1 MKRLTIKQQSEIA
14 RKPKSKPLLEEP
26 PEPKSK
32 PLIEEP
38 PEPLLEDSKRDKQV
52 NVKFSSKDL
61 ARLKR
66 AASQSHRP
74 VANYIYHLVM
84 EKVSKDGY

>member
-1 MKRLTIKQQSEIA
+1 MKRLTIKQQTAIA
-14 RKPKSKPLLEEP
+14 RKSKSKQE
-26 PEPKSK
+26 PEPL
-32 PLIEEP
+32 PEEL

-52 NVKFSSKDL
+52 NVKFSAKDL
-61 ARLKR
+61 ERLKK

-84 EKVSKDGY
+84 ERVSKDGY

>member
-14 RKPKSKPLLEEP
+14 RKSKSKPEELKPEEP
-26 PEPKSK
+26 EPSPE
-32 PLIEEP
+32 E
-38 PEPLLEDSKRDKQV
+38 SKRDKQV
-52 NVKFSSKDL
+52 NVKFSAKDL
-61 ARLKR
+61 ERLKK

-84 EKVSKDGY
+84 ERVVKDGY

>member
-14 RKPKSKPLLEEP
+14 RKSKSKLEEL
-26 PEPKSK
+26 SK
-32 PLIEEP
+32 PEEL
-38 PEPLLEDSKRDKQV
+38 PEPLPEDSKRDKQV
-52 NVKFSSKDL
+52 NVKFSANDL
-61 ARLKR
+61 VKLKK

-84 EKVSKDGY
+84 ERVAKDVH

>member
-14 RKPKSKPLLEEP
+14 RKSKSKQEL
-26 PEPKSK
+26 PEP
-32 PLIEEP
+32 EEL
-38 PEPLLEDSKRDKQV
+38 PEPLPEESKRDKQV
-52 NVKFSSKDL
+52 NVKFSAKDL
-61 ARLKR
+61 ERLKK

-84 EKVSKDGY
+84 ERVSKEGY